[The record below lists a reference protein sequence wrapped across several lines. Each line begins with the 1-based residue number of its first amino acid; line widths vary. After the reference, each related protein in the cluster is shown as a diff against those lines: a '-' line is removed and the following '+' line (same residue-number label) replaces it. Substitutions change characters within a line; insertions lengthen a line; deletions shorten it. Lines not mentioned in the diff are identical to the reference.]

1 MTLQLIQSLE
11 RIKVIKR
18 SITMKRL
25 LILTALTIT
34 VIYLA
39 QVKGYLDPSELPSF
53 LQVREGTKTESP
65 AEFTEID
72 NIRVLNEESAIIS
85 AIERALPSV
94 VTVTIEKTTR
104 TPDRIQINPFDPF
117 SPFRQ
122 QPGQEQRLERN
133 IGSGFAVGKD
143 LIVTNKHVVSDTE
156 AEFTVLDSEGN
167 TYTVTDISRDP
178 LNDLAILRLEGADL
192 KVVEFGDSENLKL
205 GQTVI
210 AIGTPLGEFTN
221 TVTTGIISGL
231 GRGITAGSAYEGF
244 VERLDNVIQTDA
256 AINPGNSGGPL
267 LNSQGQVIGVNTA
280 VSAESENIGFAIP
293 VNVITELISNFKE
306 AGGVIARPYLGVR
319 YKMITEESAILNEV
333 PQGAYIVEVV
343 EGSPAAE
350 AGIEPGDIIVEFD
363 GKKVEGEDDTTLQ
376 KIIADRKVGDNIS
389 VRIWRDSEFRN
400 LEFTLG
406 LFE

>member
-1 MTLQLIQSLE
+1 
-11 RIKVIKR
+11 
-18 SITMKRL
+18 MKRL

-39 QVKGYLDPSELPSF
+39 QVKGYLDPADLPDF
-53 LQVREGTKTESP
+53 LQVRDSATTESP
-65 AEFTEID
+65 AEFKKLD

-85 AIERALPSV
+85 AIDRALPSV

-104 TPDRIQINPFDPF
+104 TPGTIQINPFDPF
-117 SPFRQ
+117 SPLRQ
-122 QPGQEQRLERN
+122 QPGQEQTLEKN

-143 LIVTNKHVVSDTE
+143 LVITNKHVVADKE
-156 AEFTVLDSEGN
+156 AEYTILDNEGN
-167 TYTVTDISRDP
+167 IYTVADISRDP
-178 LNDLAILRLEGADL
+178 LNDLAILRLENANL
-192 KVVEFGDSENLKL
+192 QPIEFSDSENLKL

-221 TVTTGIISGL
+221 TVTTGIVSGL
-231 GRGITAGSAYEGF
+231 GRGITAGSAFEDF

-280 VSAESENIGFAIP
+280 VSAQSENIGFAIP
-293 VNVITELISNFKE
+293 VNVVKELIDNFNE

-319 YKMITEESAILNEV
+319 YQMITEESAILNEV

-343 EGSPAAE
+343 QDSPADK
-350 AGIEPGDIIVEFD
+350 AGIQAGDIIVEFD

-376 KIIADRKVGDNIS
+376 DIIAHRKVGDNIS
-389 VRIWRDSEFRN
+389 VRIWRNKEFI
-400 LEFTLG
+400 EIDFTLG